1 MLGLR
6 LVLNVFLLGPVL
18 GSFVRQDN
26 IIPREETGDNDET
39 IEALGVLSEAFDVDF
54 PGFTRVRR
62 SDRGVTNLD
71 IRDAILQLLNVI
83 RDGNKKAEQ
92 HDFRQKKVTKDI
104 LDSVKSMTGSG
115 GIEKKID
122 NISTFLLRMNNKL
135 DTLIKGSGKG
145 SRRATAVLET
155 LAQESYDMITLLPT
169 YIENTRNAV
178 VDLGEET
185 NNKFNKME
193 NILLDD
199 SNTTDNTSLRKLIRS
214 TETNLLTASEDLKNI
229 VVESGHMAE
238 NLFERVDSGYKD
250 LEGEIKGLAN
260 IEQVLLDTADSVM
273 DTKRKIEFGVQQ
285 IIFKVTELV
294 ELSGGQI
301 DDNLANKFESITRTI
316 LSNQTEA
323 LANLTRKIE
332 KEIGQVWRQMG
343 IMYSKL
349 SNSIG
354 ILEKVKDQTES
365 YMGKTQSN
373 LGSMD
378 NQVEGLTDR
387 MSDVDE
393 NLNYMLGQLSLVVQE
408 FNQVKTGLGEAMEG
422 LDDGILPEH
431 GQGEDDGGR

>member
-1 MLGLR
+1 
-6 LVLNVFLLGPVL
+6 
-18 GSFVRQDN
+18 
-26 IIPREETGDNDET
+26 
-39 IEALGVLSEAFDVDF
+39 
-54 PGFTRVRR
+54 
-62 SDRGVTNLD
+62 
-71 IRDAILQLLNVI
+71 
-83 RDGNKKAEQ
+83 
-92 HDFRQKKVTKDI
+92 
-104 LDSVKSMTGSG
+104 
-115 GIEKKID
+115 
-122 NISTFLLRMNNKL
+122 
-135 DTLIKGSGKG
+135 
-145 SRRATAVLET
+145 
-155 LAQESYDMITLLPT
+155 MITLLPT

-199 SNTTDNTSLRKLIRS
+199 SNTTDNTSLRKLLRS

-260 IEQVLLDTADSVM
+260 IEQVEYCLMNHHQDVMDDDGNDQVLLDTADSVM

-332 KEIGQVWRQMG
+332 KEIGQV
-343 IMYSKL
+343 
-349 SNSIG
+349 
-354 ILEKVKDQTES
+354 
-365 YMGKTQSN
+365 
-373 LGSMD
+373 
-378 NQVEGLTDR
+378 
-387 MSDVDE
+387 
-393 NLNYMLGQLSLVVQE
+393 SLV
-408 FNQVKTGLGEAMEG
+408 G
-422 LDDGILPEH
+422 
-431 GQGEDDGGR
+431 

>member
-1 MLGLR
+1 M
-6 LVLNVFLLGPVL
+6 
-18 GSFVRQDN
+18 
-26 IIPREETGDNDET
+26 
-39 IEALGVLSEAFDVDF
+39 DF

-104 LDSVKSMTGSG
+104 FDSVKSMTGSG

-185 NNKFNKME
+185 SNKFNKME

-199 SNTTDNTSLRKLIRS
+199 SNTTDNTSLRKLLRS